1 MHSAFEFY
9 VMNIRIED
17 RTIFEIFYMPTTTV
31 NSIHPKIR
39 QNEIP
44 SVIWN

>member
-17 RTIFEIFYMPTTTV
+17 RTIFEIFYIPTIV